1 MAGQGGVTTTELRRR
16 VLSRLPPGTVTIALS
31 GGADS
36 AVVAW
41 ALCGVRGVTA
51 VTVDHGLPGS
61 PALVAAAASIA
72 RDLGIPLRIVSV
84 HPQSS
89 SEGDL
94 RIVRLAA
101 LEAAIT
107 GWIVTGHTADDQAE
121 TVFGNLMRGAGP
133 EGLAGIPWRRDRYV
147 RPLLDLPRAE
157 TRRIA
162 AELGLP
168 FVDDPQND
176 DPTVR
181 RNRIRSETLPALA
194 AAYNPALREALV
206 RTARFAAADHEL
218 IEARAAQVPLVRDEE
233 AVLVPAAALTVLPPA
248 VGARVARRA
257 VRLLLGPP
265 GGDGAAIAAILAA
278 ATGRRVSTLTG
289 GVDAHREGPWLVLT
303 VDRPPPPQPVE
314 LVAPAT
320 VRFGPW
326 TITAGL
332 GGVVVPAAEAVVVR
346 AARPGDRIAIGAG
359 TKRVTEA
366 LREAG
371 VPPRLRS
378 RWPVVEDRGR
388 IAWVVGVRVAPAS
401 AGEPVMAMSATKER
415 S

>member
-1 MAGQGGVTTTELRRR
+1 
-16 VLSRLPPGTVTIALS
+16 
-31 GGADS
+31 
-36 AVVAW
+36 
-41 ALCGVRGVTA
+41 
-51 VTVDHGLPGS
+51 
-61 PALVAAAASIA
+61 
-72 RDLGIPLRIVSV
+72 
-84 HPQSS
+84 
-89 SEGDL
+89 
-94 RIVRLAA
+94 
-101 LEAAIT
+101 
-107 GWIVTGHTADDQAE
+107 
-121 TVFGNLMRGAGP
+121 
-133 EGLAGIPWRRDRYV
+133 
-147 RPLLDLPRAE
+147 
-157 TRRIA
+157 
-162 AELGLP
+162 
-168 FVDDPQND
+168 
-176 DPTVR
+176 
-181 RNRIRSETLPALA
+181 
-194 AAYNPALREALV
+194 
-206 RTARFAAADHEL
+206 
-218 IEARAAQVPLVRDEE
+218 
-233 AVLVPAAALTVLPPA
+233 VLPPA

-265 GGDGAAIAAILAA
+265 GGDGAAITAILAA

-289 GVDAHREGPWLVLT
+289 GIDAHREGPWLVLT